1 MEKYTPL
8 TQYFDDGNK
17 VSADSKKCN
26 FEEVQHEMVEEVT
39 VTNVIFIVFCCNMQ
53 VEYMLK
59 GNLSWKL

>member
-1 MEKYTPL
+1 MTSNHNH
-8 TQYFDDGNK
+8 GNK

-39 VTNVIFIVFCCNMQ
+39 VSNVIFIVFCCNMQ

-59 GNLSWKL
+59 WNLS